1 MDAYFCVRV
10 VKENQYGKHMND
22 IDLSKA
28 CLTAFNIIVLMVV
41 DINGHW
47 KLPIAYFINSL
58 GSMERTNTYIH

>member
-1 MDAYFCVRV
+1 
-10 VKENQYGKHMND
+10 MND

-28 CLTAFNIIVLMVV
+28 CLTASNIIVFMVV

-58 GSMERTNTYIH
+58 GSMERNIVNTYIH